1 MKTYRKSISIYNGNN
16 QRYTLGIPTL
26 SISKFGNKTA
36 KKHFERNT
44 GLKLVENWNRYIVKP
59 KTFKQLYKVFATY
72 NFTTTFYNNAS
83 DKNTL
88 RLDFKLKN

>member
-59 KTFKQLYKVFATY
+59 KTFKQQKLIYLLINQSIVYTIYWLINLLYNKY
-72 NFTTTFYNNAS
+72 KEINA
-83 DKNTL
+83 
-88 RLDFKLKN
+88 